1 MLGKKAQGSLAHFPH
16 EVLEIVFAHLSLADL
31 GRVARV
37 CRRFSLISN
46 TEFLW
51 RSQFEQ
57 RFGRMEHTEL
67 LLDLSM
73 RTTPFNN
80 RFKEAL
86 RTRATSKLLMVCQ
99 VPPSDQF
106 YPSVQAAIRAALPGD
121 VIAVRPGT
129 YDELISV
136 EKRLEIVGDGAR
148 DQVLLKSF
156 AFTDDD
162 PYAAHPITMACVADG
177 SRFANVTLSA
187 YSRARILLRGKD
199 VRLEG
204 CDIKITVAI
213 APGSH
218 VVIRRSLVRGCEPA
232 GVIVIGGG
240 TRLLMESNIIN
251 NNYVGVMAGKG
262 PAMAQANEPSSV
274 NLLRNKVQLVASRS
288 RTESVLD
295 PHEFARGSA
304 TRGHQDA
311 RSHRRQRDLR

>member
-1 MLGKKAQGSLAHFPH
+1 MLGKKAQGSLARFPH
-16 EVLEIVFAHLSLADL
+16 EVLEIVFAQLSLVDL
-31 GRVARV
+31 GRVASV

-99 VPPSDQF
+99 VPPSNQF
-106 YPSVQAAIRAALPGD
+106 YPSVHAAIRAARAGD

-129 YDELISV
+129 YDELITV

-156 AFTDDD
+156 AFTDD
-162 PYAAHPITMACVADG
+162 PYGAHPITVACVADG

-218 VVIRRSLVRGCEPA
+218 VVIRRSLVHGCEPA

-262 PAMAQANEPSSV
+262 PALAQANEPSSV
-274 NLLRNKVQLVASRS
+274 NLLRNKVHSS
-288 RTESVLD
+288 
-295 PHEFARGSA
+295 
-304 TRGHQDA
+304 
-311 RSHRRQRDLR
+311 